1 VVTDNKVGV
10 AGLLWEGTVLVVKTT
25 DSHGQSSSLTLRS
38 GVREAIALARERN
51 MRLVINYSAGGV
63 DNHTK
68 RAAIEEAGKADA
80 VFVAAAGNKNGN
92 PIGYPAAY
100 SQTLNHVITV
110 GAVDRE
116 LQAAKFS
123 SSGPQMNVVAPGV
136 DILSTMPNY
145 HVRANNEGFHPKYD
159 LMSGTSMA
167 APFVAA
173 LAALI
178 RAKYPD
184 FSAEQVRD
192 RMEETAQS
200 LSPQSA
206 DWVGKGLIDVE
217 QALL

>member
-1 VVTDNKVGV
+1 M
-10 AGLLWEGTVLVVKTT
+10 
-25 DSHGQSSSLTLRS
+25 S
-38 GVREAIALARERN
+38 
-51 MRLVINYSAGGV
+51 
-63 DNHTK
+63 
-68 RAAIEEAGKADA
+68 
-80 VFVAAAGNKNGN
+80 
-92 PIGYPAAY
+92 
-100 SQTLNHVITV
+100 
-110 GAVDRE
+110 
-116 LQAAKFS
+116 
-123 SSGPQMNVVAPGV
+123 VVAPGV